1 MIKIKMAQVVKQL
14 PKSLK
19 INASE
24 KRGQPG
30 EYILTKKNYLY
41 FFNVATP
48 SKWML
53 SIYKWSVV
61 HK

>member
-1 MIKIKMAQVVKQL
+1 MAQVVKQL

-61 HK
+61 QK